1 MTHVHVHSGGPP
13 PPVEAAATPSWR
25 LVLTLGVAG
34 ALAGLLVV
42 LVYKATIT
50 PIETHRGTIIQEAI
64 AEVLQ
69 QPARWDTL
77 YMEGGKLT
85 ARPVGPLAGLPR
97 VFRGYDASGS
107 RVGVAV
113 LAAEPGFA
121 EVVSLI
127 FAFEPESGRL
137 LGMKVLDQKETPG
150 LGEKIAKDSGFVRQ
164 FARVVA
170 PLKGVKRHSGS
181 EAAEVDVISGATISS
196 RAVIRII
203 NNAVAR
209 WRPLLVAYGAGAP
222 KP

>member
-1 MTHVHVHSGGPP
+1 MTHVHGGGPP

-25 LVLTLGVAG
+25 LVVTLGVAG

-42 LVYKATIT
+42 LVYQWTIT
-50 PIETHRGTIIQEAI
+50 PIEAHRGTIIQEAI

-77 YMEGGKLT
+77 YMEGGKVV
-85 ARPVGPLAGLPR
+85 ARPAGATAELPR
-97 VFRGYDASGS
+97 VFQGYDANG
-107 RVGVAV
+107 RRIGVAV
-113 LAAEPGFA
+113 LAAEPGFS

-127 FAFEPESGRL
+127 FAFEPQSGHL

-150 LGEKIAKDSGFVRQ
+150 LGEKIEKDSGFVRQ

-181 EAAEVDVISGATISS
+181 DSAEVDVISGATISS

-209 WRPLLVAYGAGAP
+209 WRPLLLAHDTEGT